1 MEFSTLFPSILK
13 PSLSVYH
20 VRRSESRITRPV
32 LTGQAEPLLYFHNK
46 HVTQCNLRV
55 KYFFLIEAARLRG
68 WREVKYSLFFVE
80 SWYYWQYLVYIRINE
95 HQRCISLSR
104 QSEEYSPQTSDKHY
118 VNWDKHHVK
127 REEKSLTVHGSSI
140 IWYYFDLSCEA
151 DVRPECINK
160 PLPVSFNIFIYI
172 HVSFRTGRWLMITK
186 RSNIN

>member
-1 MEFSTLFPSILK
+1 MWWGWGDKFVTFESDISGQSGPFYTHFTHLKKNGKSTHFNTPPPPGWNFPNFFPSILK

-20 VRRSESRITRPV
+20 VRGSECRITRPV

-118 VNWDKHHVK
+118 VNWDKHQ
-127 REEKSLTVHGSSI
+127 T
-140 IWYYFDLSCEA
+140 
-151 DVRPECINK
+151 
-160 PLPVSFNIFIYI
+160 NI
-172 HVSFRTGRWLMITK
+172 T
-186 RSNIN
+186 